1 MLKLTWKSWLAVL
14 LGILLVF
21 GGLSALISAQGQPK
35 IAYWL
40 GFAGMAIAALWSFF
54 ALVHWRDVPWVKR
67 INTLVLATLGFGLLI
82 LLFLAL
88 DWEPGWT
95 TALYCYLAVL
105 GFLVGINLLRLILR
119 PGHPV
124 LGVARTMVEE
134 SLRMGVAL
142 IFIIAMLVLLPML
155 PLIFGSEDRV
165 TYMVQR
171 FLTYSNMIVAV
182 LLGLMTVLL
191 AARTVSLEIATRQI
205 HMTLTKPLGRA
216 QYLLGKWLG
225 IILLNAVLL
234 SVAGI
239 ATYGF
244 TMAIAKN
251 PALNALDRYAVDREV
266 LTARLAKTPDPIDTT
281 WQGMYAN
288 VLREKQLTDPTKFG
302 DEGTSYAMLSA
313 VARQEIAAETLGR
326 FYSIDAGMSQDFLI
340 TGLGSAARAAE
351 RSVVEGQDL
360 LMNEA
365 GLTREQATEYVNA
378 AIGRPNDLDM
388 QAVQQVS
395 TETRDKVMR
404 ILEREVIQLSL
415 TPSTSP
421 KPENLNS
428 EVYLKVNGQ
437 PWPTPPAPTAPAPRT
452 RLVNETP
459 NELPVP
465 AGLINNDGTM
475 VLTITVPENREDGF
489 EQESMR
495 FNYKDNVIEVFYR
508 VGSFEGNLF
517 RALVIV
523 WLKLAFLAMVGLMA
537 GSLLSFPVAAMF
549 SLIVLVAAAASGTIN
564 ESLDSY
570 ASVARSDNT
579 WEVITGTFSQFF
591 SQLGAGDIYSAFKL
605 CLRLIG
611 EAFMLLIPS
620 FGDFNTYQPLS
631 DGHVIS
637 NGTVGNA
644 AFKIGLIWTGVVA
657 IIGLFLFNKK
667 EIARVQV

>member
-360 LMNEA
+360 LVNEA